1 MYPQVM
7 SYAQWKSQLEGK
19 IKNIENLPAGL
30 RCNYL
35 VCIAGENGDLIAK
48 CWKRVKPELE
58 SNEYLL
64 EWR

>member
-7 SYAQWKSQLEGK
+7 PYSQYKTQLEGK
-19 IKNIENLPAGL
+19 IKNIESLPTGL
-30 RCNYL
+30 KCNYL

-48 CWKRVKPELE
+48 GWKRVKPKLE

-64 EWR
+64 VW